1 MALVV
6 YVDESGDLGWNFTAP
21 YRNGGSSRHLTIA
34 SLCVPSE
41 KKHLPKRLI
50 KNLYNRFKWPYKVE
64 RKWVDLTEDE
74 RMCFA
79 ESAHKLCVDH
89 NDIHLHGITVNK
101 QNVMAHIRQ
110 DGNKLYNYMIGLSL
124 LNRMATHGVVTMV
137 PDPRSIKV
145 ESGNSLHDYLQI
157 ELWFRKNA
165 MTNLLTQPVESHNC
179 ANLQFTDMLA
189 GVIQAR
195 FEDDDSKNFQIIQPV
210 TTISKLYFG

>member
-1 MALVV
+1 MALVI
-6 YVDESGDLGWNFTAP
+6 YVDESGDLGWNFSAP
-21 YRNGGSSRHLTIA
+21 YRDGGSSRYLTIA
-34 SLCVPSE
+34 SLCVPSD

-50 KNLYNRFKWPYKVE
+50 KDLYNRFKWPYRVE
-64 RKWVDLTEDE
+64 RKWVDLSEDE
-74 RMCFA
+74 RTYFA
-79 ESAHKLCVDH
+79 ESAHKLCVAH
-89 NDIHLHGITVNK
+89 NDIHLHSITVNK

-110 DGNKLYNYMIGLSL
+110 DGNKLYNYMIRLSL

-179 ANLQFTDMLA
+179 SNLQFTDMLA

-195 FEDDDSKNFQIIQPV
+195 FEDNDSKNFQIIQPV
-210 TTISKLYFG
+210 TTISRLYFG